1 MENLFVNAVILTLLE
16 VRETLK
22 CSHDTSLFDSFER
35 GEGGDISSG
44 FDLQAEA
51 IFFKHLSP
59 FGSLFSEESG
69 WMTPKSIFNII
80 LDPIDG
86 SDNFASFF
94 PYYGV
99 SVAREYLGKTVEGV
113 VCNLSNGDVF
123 VRTQSDYYRTTL
135 TTPNVFY
142 PISITQNPKIGLFE
156 KAHEHPRLGEKLME
170 NHLKYRSPGAVA
182 LSLAYAPLV
191 KYVLFLGT
199 MRPFDIQAGL
209 YLSQHLYGV
218 STEKYIL
225 LSSSLEVFDRIRIIV
240 EKEYF

>member
-1 MENLFVNAVILTLLE
+1 MNPFVKAVIESCRE
-16 VRETLK
+16 VRDLIA
-22 CSHDTSLFDSFER
+22 SPHDVSFFESFNR
-35 GEGGDISSG
+35 GHGGDISSG
-44 FDLQAEA
+44 FDLKAEA

-69 WMTPKSIFNII
+69 WMTPKSTFNII

-99 SVAREYLGKTVEGV
+99 SVAREHLGKTIEGI

-123 VRTQSDYYRTTL
+123 IRTQSDYYRTTL
-135 TTPNVFY
+135 MTPNIFY

-156 KAHEHPRLGEKLME
+156 KAHEHPRLGEKLMKH
-170 NHLKYRSPGAVA
+170 HLKYRSPGALA

-209 YLSQHLYGV
+209 YLSQHLYGM

>member
-1 MENLFVNAVILTLLE
+1 MNNLFVNAVICALLDVRDTLNRTE
-16 VRETLK
+16 DSTLF
-22 CSHDTSLFDSFER
+22 SSFAR

-44 FDLQAEA
+44 FDLKAEA

-69 WMTPKSIFNII
+69 WMTSRSAFNII
-80 LDPIDG
+80 LDPVDG

-99 SVAREYLGKTVEGV
+99 SIAREYLGKTIEGI
-113 VCNLSNGDVF
+113 VCNLANGDIF
-123 VRTQSDYYRTTL
+123 IRTECDYYRTTL
-135 TTPNVFY
+135 DNFTHIL
-142 PISITQNPKIGLFE
+142 PITVNLNPKIGLFE
-156 KAHEHPRLGEKLME
+156 KAYEHPRLSERLMA
-170 NHLKYRSPGAVA
+170 NHLKYRSPGALA

-199 MRPFDIQAGL
+199 MRSFDIQAGL
-209 YLSQHLYGV
+209 YLSQGLYTE
-218 STEKYIL
+218 SSEKYIL
-225 LSSSLEVFDRIRIIV
+225 ISSSKEVFDQIRIIV